1 MADLTNRIYTDEKYL
16 KDIIEKLDNKNI
28 SNDEKIKLYALMGRY
43 ILESSDYS
51 GGFEMQTGS
60 DKVNL
65 GINTKKIIEYIKRD
79 LRLSKND
86 KLDEKLLIALVN
98 IYHCLDDESYISNV
112 ISKRF
117 LNCIFKKIEY
127 HLKNRSFNVLDDFIA
142 FLGLINNHSKIHL
155 QKKSIKKIIHIFF
168 EFNIKEHTN
177 HYYFLHK
184 LLITLINTSSN
195 PVCMNE
201 IYENGK
207 NIISKILN
215 ILEKDEF
222 VNAILYKD
230 RIKEIHKLMIQTF
243 CNFLS
248 FKPDFV
254 EIMKELNVHKIVSVE
269 SIYILMPR
277 HCEFIKNTIVDQCPN

>member
-1 MADLTNRIYTDEKYL
+1 MADLTNKIYTDKKCL
-16 KDIIEKLDNKNI
+16 KDIIEKLNNKNI
-28 SNDEKIKLYALMGRY
+28 SNDEKIKIYALIGRY
-43 ILESSDYS
+43 ILDSSDYS
-51 GGFEMQTGS
+51 GGFEMQKGS

-65 GINTKKIIEYIKRD
+65 GLNTKKIIEYIKRD

-86 KLDEKLLIALVN
+86 KLDEELLMALVN
-98 IYHCLDDESYISNV
+98 IYHCLDNESYVSNV
-112 ISKRF
+112 ISERF
-117 LNCIFKKIEY
+117 MNCIFKKIEY
-127 HLKNRSFNVLDDFIA
+127 HLKNRSFNVLDEFIA
-142 FLGLINNHSKIHL
+142 FLGLINNDSKIHL
-155 QKKSIKKIIHIFF
+155 QKKSIKKIIHIFL

-184 LLITLINTSSN
+184 LFLAFINASNN

-207 NIISKILN
+207 YIISKILN

-222 VNAILYKD
+222 VKAILYKD

-269 SIYILMPR
+269 SIYNLMPR
-277 HCEFIKNTIVDQCPN
+277 HCEFIRNTIMDQCPN